1 MPLLLSQSELRPL
14 AEDDSALDGAI
25 DAVEASLMNSH
36 RGDPGSAIF
45 AGLELSNDD
54 EIGTCFVASGA
65 GPASIR
71 IFPSRFDGA
80 RRNSWLG
87 LCLDGKSGE
96 VVSMIALDDLNVLR
110 TSVPAA
116 LGVKYLAP
124 AQAKTLTVLGSGA
137 QARSHARTFARVMPD
152 LQSIKVWSP
161 TQAHREAFAAELAR
175 SSSGVAA
182 SAVATIE
189 EAVSEA
195 DVITATGRY
204 QHGQPAVPDPSLV
217 RAGALFVSMTAS
229 GLNLLG
235 HGARIAIPTLQR
247 PELVA
252 HGFSSGLLRNA
263 PPPFPPNVL
272 ELARVIDGTEPARSS
287 DAQTVVFE
295 LAAPYLWDLP
305 IFGWITRWAADR
317 GLGQPYDFSDVR

>member
-36 RGDPGSAIF
+36 RGDAGSAVF

-54 EIGTCFVASGA
+54 EIGTCLVASSA

-71 IFPSRFDGA
+71 IFPHRFAGT

-87 LCLDGKSGE
+87 ICLDGRSGE
-96 VVSMIALDDLNVLR
+96 VASIIALDDLNVLR

-124 AQAKTLTVLGSGA
+124 AQAKTLTILGSGA
-137 QARSHARTFARVMPD
+137 QARSHARTFARVMPG
-152 LQSIKVWSP
+152 LQSVKVWSP
-161 TQAHREAFAAELAR
+161 TQAHREAFAAEFDQ
-175 SSSGVAA
+175 SSGLPVSAA
-182 SAVATIE
+182 GTLE

-204 QHGQPAVPDPSLV
+204 GHGQPAVPDPSLV
-217 RAGALFVSMTAS
+217 RPGALLVSMTAS

-252 HGFSSGLLRNA
+252 HGFSSGLLRNP
-263 PPPFPPNVL
+263 PPPFPPSAL
-272 ELARVIDGTEPARSS
+272 ELAKVIDGSEPARSS
-287 DAQTVVFE
+287 DTETVVFE

-305 IFGWITRWAADR
+305 IFGWITRWAAER
-317 GLGQPYDFSDVR
+317 GLGQPYEFSDAQ

>member
-1 MPLLLSQSELRPL
+1 
-14 AEDDSALDGAI
+14 
-25 DAVEASLMNSH
+25 
-36 RGDPGSAIF
+36 
-45 AGLELSNDD
+45 
-54 EIGTCFVASGA
+54 
-65 GPASIR
+65 
-71 IFPSRFDGA
+71 
-80 RRNSWLG
+80 
-87 LCLDGKSGE
+87 
-96 VVSMIALDDLNVLR
+96 MIALDDLNVLR

-175 SSSGVAA
+175 SSGVAA

-317 GLGQPYDFSDVR
+317 GLGQPYDFSDIR

>member
-14 AEDDSALDGAI
+14 AEDDSALDDAI
-25 DAVEASLMNSH
+25 DAVEVSLMNSH
-36 RGDPGSAIF
+36 RGDAGSAIF
-45 AGLELSNDD
+45 AGLQLSNED
-54 EIGTCFVASGA
+54 EIGACFVASGA

-71 IFPSRFDGA
+71 IFPNRFAGA

-87 LCLDGKSGE
+87 ICLDGKSGE

-124 AQAKTLTVLGSGA
+124 AQATTLTILGSGS
-137 QARSHARTFARVMPD
+137 QARSHARTFARVMPG
-152 LQSIKVWSP
+152 LRSIKIWSP
-161 TQAHREAFAAELAR
+161 TQANREAFAAELAQ
-175 SSSGVAA
+175 SPGVSVTAA
-182 SAVATIE
+182 GTIE
-189 EAVSEA
+189 EAVSGA

-204 QHGQPAVPDPSLV
+204 EHHQPAVPDPTLV

-235 HGARIAIPTLQR
+235 HGARIAIPTAGR

-252 HGFSSGLLRNA
+252 HGFASGLLRKA
-263 PPPFPPNVL
+263 PPPFPPGVL
-272 ELARVIDGTEPARSS
+272 ELAKVIDGSEPARSS
-287 DAQTVVFE
+287 ETETLVFE

-305 IFGWITRWAADR
+305 IFDWVTRWAAER
-317 GLGQPYDFSDVR
+317 GLGQHYDFSDA

>member
-96 VVSMIALDDLNVLR
+96 VVSLIALDDLNVLR

-175 SSSGVAA
+175 SSGVAT
-182 SAVATIE
+182 SAVAAIE

-287 DAQTVVFE
+287 AAQTVVFE

-305 IFGWITRWAADR
+305 IFGWITRWAAER

>member
-25 DAVEASLMNSH
+25 GAVEASLMNSH

-96 VVSMIALDDLNVLR
+96 VVSMLALDDLNVLR

-124 AQAKTLTVLGSGA
+124 AQARTLTVLGSGA

-175 SSSGVAA
+175 SSGVAA

-204 QHGQPAVPDPSLV
+204 QHGQPAVPDPSPV

>member
-14 AEDDSALDGAI
+14 AEDDSALDDVIA
-25 DAVEASLMNSH
+25 AAEASLMNSH
-36 RGDPGSAIF
+36 RGDAGSAIF
-45 AGLELSNDD
+45 AGLELSNAD
-54 EIGTCFVASGA
+54 EIGTCFVASGT

-71 IFPSRFDGA
+71 IFPSRFGGV

-87 LCLDGKSGE
+87 ICLDGESGE
-96 VVSMIALDDLNVLR
+96 VVSIIALDDLNVLR

-124 AQAKTLTVLGSGA
+124 AQAKTLAILGSGA

-152 LQSIKVWSP
+152 LQAIKIWSP
-161 TQAHREAFAAELAR
+161 TQAHREAFAAELAQ
-175 SSSGVAA
+175 SSGPVA
-182 SAVATIE
+182 SAVDTIE
-189 EAVSEA
+189 EALSEA
-195 DVITATGRY
+195 DVITAAGRY
-204 QHGQPAVPDPSLV
+204 KHQQPAVPDPSLV

-235 HGARIAIPTLQR
+235 PGTRIAIPTLQR

-263 PPPFPPNVL
+263 PPPFPPTAL
-272 ELARVIDGTEPARSS
+272 ELAAVIDGSEPARSS
-287 DAQTVVFE
+287 DTETVVFE

-305 IFGWITRWAADR
+305 IFGWITRWAAEH
-317 GLGQPYDFSDVR
+317 GLGQPYDFSDAQ

>member
-25 DAVEASLMNSH
+25 DAVEASLMSSH

-87 LCLDGKSGE
+87 LCLDGESGE

-124 AQAKTLTVLGSGA
+124 AHAKTLTVLGSGA

-175 SSSGVAA
+175 SSGVAA

-204 QHGQPAVPDPSLV
+204 RHGQPAVPDPSLV

-235 HGARIAIPTLQR
+235 PGARIAIPTLQR

-317 GLGQPYDFSDVR
+317 GLGQPYDFSDIR

>member
-25 DAVEASLMNSH
+25 NAVEASLMHSH
-36 RGDPGSAIF
+36 RGDAGSAIF
-45 AGLELSNDD
+45 AGLELSNND
-54 EIGTCFVASGA
+54 ELGTCFVASNA

-71 IFPSRFDGA
+71 IFPNRFAGA

-87 LCLDGKSGE
+87 ICLDGGSGE

-124 AQAKTLTVLGSGA
+124 AHAKALTILGSGS

-152 LQSIKVWSP
+152 LQSVKIWSP
-161 TQAHREAFAAELAR
+161 TKAHREAFAAELAL
-175 SSSGVAA
+175 SSAA
-182 SAVATIE
+182 SVSAVDSIE
-189 EAVSEA
+189 EAVGGA

-204 QHGQPAVPDPSLV
+204 EHRQPAVLDPTLV

-252 HGFSSGLLRNA
+252 HGFSSGLLRNP
-263 PPPFPPNVL
+263 PPPFPPNAL
-272 ELARVIDGTEPARSS
+272 ELASVIDGSEPARSS
-287 DAQTVVFE
+287 DTETVVFE

-305 IFGWITRWAADR
+305 ILDWVTRWAAAR
-317 GLGQPYDFSDVR
+317 GLGLHYDFSDVQ